1 MPLLSMRNIDKA
13 FSGVPAN
20 ADVSLDVEAGEI
32 RALLGENGAGKTT
45 LMNILYGIY
54 SCDSGTIFWKGGK
67 VRFDSPKKAIEA
79 GIGMV
84 HQHFMLVP
92 TLSVAANVALGLK
105 PPGYPFTDRRKLEVS
120 VRELSRRYGL
130 EIDPAALVSDLSVGQ
145 RQRVEILKLLYRNA
159 SLLIL
164 DEPTAVLT
172 PAEIDSFFEVLRCLK
187 REGHA
192 VILITHRISEM
203 LSVSDRIT
211 VLRGGSVAAS
221 VDTAAVDA
229 ESLSRLM
236 IGRTL
241 KTLRR
246 SAGPARSASAVLEV
260 RGLSAADHG
269 VERLRGVG
277 FSLRPGEILGVAG
290 VDGNGQ
296 KELAECLLGLRRASA
311 GTIALKG
318 ERIDAL
324 KTAERRRRG
333 IAYVS
338 DDRHG
343 DGLVLD
349 MDLCEN
355 YFLAFH
361 DDKRFRNGPFV
372 SRGRCASAAKAA
384 IEGFSIKAG
393 GPKAVVRLLSG
404 GNQQKLVLARELAD
418 DPAVLVA
425 FQPTRG
431 LDVGATEFVG
441 ERLLERREAGC
452 AVLLISTDLDE
463 LFSLSDRIAVLSRGR
478 LTAPMENDG
487 SVDATRLGLLM
498 AGDAQG
504 GMSCAS

>member
-1 MPLLSMRNIDKA
+1 MRNINKS
-13 FSGVPAN
+13 FSDVPAN

-54 SCDSGTIFWKGGK
+54 SCDSGSILWKGERA
-67 VRFDSPKKAIEA
+67 RFDSPKKAIAA

-92 TLSVAANVALGLK
+92 TLSVSANVVLGLK
-105 PPGYPFTDRRKLEVS
+105 PPGYPFTDRRKLDAAVL
-120 VRELSRRYGL
+120 ELSRRYGL

-172 PAEIDSFFEVLRCLK
+172 PSEIDSFFEVLTRLK

-192 VILITHRISEM
+192 VILITHRISEV
-203 LSVSDRIT
+203 LSISDRIT
-211 VLRGGSVAAS
+211 VLRGGAVAAS
-221 VDTAAVDA
+221 VNTADIDA

-246 SAGPARSASAVLEV
+246 SVPPARSASVTLEV
-260 RGLSAADHG
+260 RGLHSSEHG
-269 VERLRGVG
+269 VERLRGVDLSI
-277 FSLRPGEILGVAG
+277 FPGEIVGVAG

-296 KELAECLLGLRRASA
+296 KELAECLLGLRRAST
-311 GTIALKG
+311 GTITLNG
-318 ERIDAL
+318 ERIESL
-324 KTAERRRRG
+324 RTAERRRRG

-349 MDLCEN
+349 MDLTEN

-361 DDKRFRNGPFV
+361 DDSRFLKGPFI
-372 SRGRCASAAKAA
+372 SRARCIRETDAA
-384 IEGFSIKAG
+384 IKRFSIKTG
-393 GPKAVVRLLSG
+393 GPRAIARLLSG
-404 GNQQKLVLARELAD
+404 GNQQKLVLAREFAD
-418 DPAVLVA
+418 EPVVLVA

-441 ERLLERREAGC
+441 ERLLERRDSGC

-463 LFSLSDRIAVLSRGR
+463 LFSLSDRITVMSRGR
-478 LTAPMENDG
+478 LTSPIENDG

-498 AGDAQG
+498 AGDG
-504 GMSCAS
+504 GVPCAS